1 MEPGLIYGDLIRC
14 EDRSAQL
21 YLEFSVRFH
30 DHVDVSWFWIELA
43 MDEKQHAGLLQYCLE
58 NTCFAE
64 QLPSKKTIVGLKRHL
79 KRLETR
85 ATRDGLSIDD
95 AFEIAIEIESS
106 EMEDLCQ
113 KLTAPIAGPPHV
125 VQKKLDLSKKEHLSK
140 LRTAAE
146 RFGASAAIRSRF
158 EEIG

>member
-1 MEPGLIYGDLIRC
+1 MLGI
-14 EDRSAQL
+14 
-21 YLEFSVRFH
+21 VR
-30 DHVDVSWFWIELA
+30 VDITTVFRAPAGTYRPLA
-43 MDEKQHAGLLQYCLE
+43 
-58 NTCFAE
+58 
-64 QLPSKKTIVGLKRHL
+64 
-79 KRLETR
+79 
-85 ATRDGLSIDD
+85 
-95 AFEIAIEIESS
+95 EIAIEIESS